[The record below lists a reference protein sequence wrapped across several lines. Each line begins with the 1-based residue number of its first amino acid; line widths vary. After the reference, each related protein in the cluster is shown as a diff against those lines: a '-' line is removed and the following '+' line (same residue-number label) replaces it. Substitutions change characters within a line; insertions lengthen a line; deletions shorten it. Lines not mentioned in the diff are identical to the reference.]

1 MAADKFLRNVDG
13 VVTEISGA
21 TTAVAN
27 AIPALD
33 GTGRVVV
40 AQMPVGV
47 GPEVLTIATS
57 ETLVA
62 GNFVNIW
69 KNGAALA
76 VRKADASAVGK
87 EANGFVLAGFTH
99 PTNATVYVLGGVS
112 NTAATVTTL
121 GARQYLSTTPG
132 ATAETMPTY
141 AGGARICQLLGK
153 GITLTEMTA
162 EAHDY
167 IVLAS

>member
-1 MAADKFLRNVDG
+1 MAADKFLRNVSG
-13 VVTEISGA
+13 VVTEISGE

-33 GTGRVVV
+33 GTGRLAV
-40 AQMPVGV
+40 AQLPVGV
-47 GPEVLTIATS
+47 GPEVQTIATS
-57 ETLVA
+57 ETLAA
-62 GNFVNIW
+62 GDFVNIY

-99 PTNATVYVLGGVS
+99 PTNATVYGMGGAT
-112 NTAATVTTL
+112 NTAATVVTL

-132 ATAETMPTY
+132 ATVETPVAY
-141 AGGARICQLLGK
+141 GAGARICQLLGK
-153 GITLTEMTA
+153 GLTLTEMTA

-167 IVLAS
+167 IVLNA

>member
-1 MAADKFLRNVDG
+1 MAADKFLFNNAG
-13 VVTEISGA
+13 VTTEKGGA

-33 GTGRVVV
+33 PTGRIAV

-47 GPEVLTIATS
+47 GPEVFTVATS

-62 GNFVNIW
+62 GNEVNLW
-69 KNGAALA
+69 KNGAVLN
-76 VRKADASAVGK
+76 VRKADSSAIGK
-87 EANGFVLAGFTH
+87 ESNGFVLAGFTH
-99 PTNATVYVLGGVS
+99 PTNATVYGRGGVT
-112 NTAATVTTL
+112 NTAATCVTL

-132 ATAETMPTY
+132 ATVETMPTY

-153 GITLTEMTA
+153 AITLTEMT
-162 EAHDY
+162 EESHDY
-167 IVLAS
+167 IVLEA